1 MKRKRRIVSVLM
13 ASMML
18 FSICGVPGYAG
29 TDGIEPEEGGSVV
42 TEKVTLSEKG
52 KLTEHE
58 EVAKT
63 DKEAGES
70 ENAGSADVDPGQG
83 EPMGGTGASG
93 VSGRID
99 GPDGSENG
107 DASAGSGISGISAN
121 STGGAGGSVVKEEAE
136 ILANCSVKL
145 MEGDSE
151 KQDNFRETDTS
162 VDVQV
167 SLDESVESC
176 YLNIYAYAGNT
187 AFDPDSSYNVRL
199 WSGRVTDGSRQTCR
213 FAASAL
219 PLEKGYKVIA
229 SLNVP
234 VGGDNYK
241 PVNSRAIEVVDESGE
256 GFTDYVYPDATID
269 EKELEAGAT
278 SLHISLTGDER
289 IFEAARQG
297 KTSVTCA
304 IAQYPVDEDF
314 DFEGDSQI
322 SLTSPITCTEAFFGK
337 EVQLTE
343 PLKAGYRVRAV
354 VYWAQNEEIF
364 LPKGNDYEE
373 MFHMPDDSVLISGS
387 QEVTE
392 PEAEIVAPVT
402 TASETVV
409 VTLRGEIPEG
419 SQILMK
425 SFGEGEEIKQTGGT
439 LVVSAQDVTEG
450 ENVLTPLPGALTAGK
465 RLVAFLIDSSW
476 DAVAQSEPVTVEKG
490 ADLVVTAEKPLTE
503 GDTQATFNVRP
514 ADSDITNL
522 NIVSLCKAGQNGSAD
537 GNTTIST
544 LYGQKP
550 GQITFDSLAE
560 DALKG
565 GDKVYLSIT
574 YVDGDIKTFESQ
586 QFTVAARL
594 ADNSL
599 AIRETEVTTETG
611 AITVDVAGCDD
622 FKGGYL
628 FLFTGGKSTEDDG
641 DSGRRLGS
649 ASFTGAGSYS
659 FDIDTSLLEE
669 GNIVQPYLY
678 IYDGDNDRTY
688 YKYGSALTVAGASDQ
703 QKEARVEIATDS
715 IRADRED
722 VWVIADFDSSLT
734 GVLSLYTYS
743 SQLFIEETAEKIYSG
758 SISPGEASQR
768 ISFGADKLT
777 AGHRFIAVLELS
789 DGTSVKSEAKVIQVV
804 PEKQK
809 PQVRILDE
817 TITAG
822 DTQLKASL
830 TFDSSVDEASY
841 VLYQFEGETL
851 DRDEAQVIS
860 EGSLYR
866 SETNRTIYMGSGK
879 LKEGAKLQMILTAD
893 GQDAESNVMTVEP
906 SPDWGQPYAAF
917 DVAAVKAGAETIPVT
932 VDYSDEYLT
941 LGDGFYCDVTIYQF
955 PASYTDDEFEDGE
968 LWENVSIAQRVA
980 QINSTTGAATKGQ
993 IDVPVLESAELK
1005 AGDRLIIKLRLPH
1018 TEWEGEEVDYLFASV
1033 PVIGADDEVPDY
1045 KVVLYNLSGDTS
1057 RGERLRD
1064 ILKELGIPAEDMT
1077 DDRLNE
1083 TVGYLAGIDGYEA
1096 AGGSYDG
1103 EGSSQEFML
1112 MCNLPE
1118 SLLDRFLS
1126 AMMEAGLRID
1136 HKAVVTEYNRD
1147 WQFHELIDDIGGEHD
1162 VFQALL
1168 ALDDMITEAEKLKE
1182 AQYGTSPSWAA
1193 FREALDKA
1201 AAVISGYEPS
1211 LSDLEN
1217 AREELKT
1224 QYLQVTGM
1232 TEISGTVG
1240 ISIEED
1246 GEGTYTMTASLTEA
1260 RAGASQ
1266 EDYSFIWSD
1275 GTEGPVVRNVPADK
1289 LITMTVTVSGAEMF
1303 GKLTAALQVPDM
1315 PDVQA
1320 KAGRDSISLS
1330 WKAPAAAANK
1340 PLPSQYKAAVYD
1352 EDGTVVKERT
1362 VGGDE
1367 RSVVIDGLESSSSYT
1382 VKLWAVSPVGRSDMK
1397 VMAVSTAAAEEG
1409 SGDEADSDGSGAGN
1423 ETTAP
1428 GQDGRPSGTGNGP
1441 AADETAEK
1449 PEGDTSAG
1457 DVAKTGD
1464 ESDTAAAVLALMLS
1478 AGVLTAVSLRRRRYR

>member
-1 MKRKRRIVSVLM
+1 MKRKRRIVSILM

-42 TEKVTLSEKG
+42 TEKEPLPEKG
-52 KLTEHE
+52 KLTEYE
-58 EVAKT
+58 EVSKT

-70 ENAGSADVDPGQG
+70 ENVRSTDVETGQG
-83 EPMGGTGASG
+83 ELMGGTGAPG
-93 VSGRID
+93 VSGRTD
-99 GPDGSENG
+99 RPDGSESG
-107 DASAGSGISGISAN
+107 DTSSGSGRSAISAN
-121 STGGAGGSVVKEEAE
+121 STGGTGGSVVKEEAE

-151 KQDNFRETDTS
+151 KQGNFRETDTS

-187 AFDPDSSYNVRL
+187 AFDPDSSYNVML
-199 WSGRVTDGSRQTCR
+199 WSGRVTDGFRNTCQ
-213 FAASAL
+213 FEASAL
-219 PLEKGYKVIA
+219 PLKKGYKVIA

-234 VGGDNYK
+234 VGEDNYK
-241 PVNSRAIEVVDESGE
+241 PVNSQAIEVVDENGE
-256 GFTDYVYPDATID
+256 GFTDYTYPDVTID
-269 EKELEAGAT
+269 ETELEAGAT
-278 SLHISLTGDER
+278 SIHISLTGDER

-304 IAQYPVDEDF
+304 IAQYPADEDF
-314 DFEGDSQI
+314 DFEGENQI
-322 SLTSPITCTEAFFGK
+322 SLTSPITCTEAFSGK

-387 QEVTE
+387 QETAE
-392 PEAEIVAPVT
+392 PGAEIATPVT

-419 SQILMK
+419 SRILIK
-425 SFGEGEEIKQTGGT
+425 SFEEDEEIKQTGGT
-439 LVVSAQDVTEG
+439 PVVSAQDVTEG
-450 ENVLTPLPGALTAGK
+450 ENVLTPLPGTLEAGE
-465 RLVAFLIDSSW
+465 RLVVFLIDSSW
-476 DAVAQSEPVTVEKG
+476 DAIAQSEPVAVEKG

-514 ADSDITNL
+514 AGSDITNL
-522 NIVSLCKAGQNGSAD
+522 NIVSLCKTGRNGSAD
-537 GNTTIST
+537 GNSTIST

-560 DALKG
+560 DALKA

-574 YVDGDIKTFESQ
+574 YDNGDKTFESQ
-586 QFTVAARL
+586 QFTVSAKL
-594 ADNSL
+594 ADDSL
-599 AIRETEVTTETG
+599 AIRETQITTETG
-611 AITVDVAGCDD
+611 TITVEVAGCDD
-622 FKGGYL
+622 FRGGYL
-628 FLFTGGKSTEDDG
+628 FLFTGAKSVEDDG

-659 FDIDTSLLEE
+659 FDIGTSLLEE

-688 YKYGSALTVAGASDQ
+688 YKYGNALTVTDISGQ

-722 VWVIADFDSSLT
+722 VWVIADFDSRLT
-734 GVLSLYTYS
+734 GTLSLYTYS

-758 SISPGEASQR
+758 DISPGETSQR

-789 DGTSVKSEAKVIQVV
+789 DGTSEKSEAKVIQVV

-879 LKEGAKLQMILTAD
+879 LKEGASLQMILTAD
-893 GQDAESNVMTVEP
+893 GQEAESNVMTVEP

-917 DVAAVKAGAETIPVT
+917 DVAAVKADAETIPVT

-980 QINSTTGAATKGQ
+980 QINSTTGAVTKGQ
-993 IDVPVLESAELK
+993 IDVPVLENAELK

-1057 RGERLRD
+1057 RGERLRN

-1201 AAVISGYEPS
+1201 AAVLSGYEPS
-1211 LSDLEN
+1211 LSDLEK

-1232 TEISGTVG
+1232 TEISGTVE
-1240 ISIEED
+1240 ISIEAD
-1246 GEGTYTMTASLTEA
+1246 GEGTYMMTASLTEA
-1260 RAGASQ
+1260 RAEASQ

-1275 GTEGPVVRNVPADK
+1275 GTKGPVVRNVPADK
-1289 LITMTVTVSGAEMF
+1289 LITMTVTVSSAEMF

-1315 PDVQA
+1315 PDVQV

-1330 WKAPAAAANK
+1330 WKAPTAAANK

-1352 EDGTVVKERT
+1352 EDGTVVKERA

-1367 RSVVIDGLESSSSYT
+1367 RSVVIDGLESASSYT

-1397 VMAVSTAAAEEG
+1397 VMAVSTVAAEEG
-1409 SGDEADSDGSGAGN
+1409 TGAGD

-1428 GQDGRPSGTGNGP
+1428 AQDGRPSGTGNGP

-1457 DVAKTGD
+1457 DVARTGD
-1464 ESDTAAAVLALMLS
+1464 ESDAAAAVLALMLS
-1478 AGVLTAVSLRRRRYR
+1478 AGVLTAVSLRRKTYR